1 MTTEKYILFAI
12 FLMIIPGI
20 ALLTIGYLPK
30 RVQNWLECSK
40 WGYIALVIIFILIL
54 AGSCYE
60 F

>member
-1 MTTEKYILFAI
+1 MITEKYILLTI
-12 FLMIIPGI
+12 FLMIIPAI

-30 RVQNWLECSK
+30 RMQNWLESSK
-40 WGYIALVIIFILIL
+40 WGYVLIVIIFVVIL

>member
-1 MTTEKYILFAI
+1 MTTEKYMLFTI

-30 RVQNWLECSK
+30 RMQNWLESSK
-40 WGYIALVIIFILIL
+40 WGYLLIVIIFVVVL